1 MGRITVALLALA
13 VSATFAL
20 STLRAEDEKPKMT
33 IKDAMKLHAKE
44 KLHEK
49 VKKNEASKEELD
61 KLIEAYTAL
70 GKNKP
75 PKGDADAWKKKTDEL
90 LAATKDVKDGKEG
103 ASKRYDTAVNCM
115 ACHKDH
121 K

>member
-49 VKKNEASKEELD
+49 VKKGEASKEELD
-61 KLIEAYTAL
+61 KLIEAYEAL

-75 PKGDADAWKKKTDEL
+75 PKGSADNWKKLTDEL
-90 LAATKDVKDGKEG
+90 LAATKDAKEGKEG
-103 ASKRYDTAVNCM
+103 AAKRYEAAVNCM
-115 ACHKDH
+115 QCHKEH